1 VRELYSIVLAVSAIA
16 GPICASGQSLKWELP
31 VPAISAAYE
40 YVSFA
45 GQIGDGTG
53 RSAWL
58 AEYGKEGRGVG
69 WAVFLVSKNGQIVFT
84 HEIPLPGASI
94 NLLTIRGGA
103 LYVRVETTTSAPGV
117 TPPTV
122 RNVVRQL
129 SLVNGTVVAADVDIG
144 ENATI
149 LSIPHDGGVDAL
161 GFFLTRE
168 GGFPSSWLAIQRY
181 KF

>member
-69 WAVFLVSKNGQIVFT
+69 WAVFLVSKNGQVVFT
-84 HEIPLPGASI
+84 HEIPVPGASI
-94 NLLTIRGGA
+94 NLLAIRGGA
-103 LYVRVETTTSAPGV
+103 LYVRVEMTTSAPGV
-117 TPPTV
+117 TPPTI
-122 RNVVRQL
+122 RNVVRKL
-129 SLVNGTVVAADVDIG
+129 SLINGTLVAADVNIG
-144 ENATI
+144 EDASL
-149 LSIPHDGGVDAL
+149 LSLPQTGAFDPF
-161 GFFLTRE
+161 GFFLTSE
-168 GGFPSSWLAIQRY
+168 GGFPSSWLAIRRY